1 MNDGL
6 VIGIIGILVG
16 LLVCLRG
23 YVTLRVIIT
32 VLGAW
37 VGFFIGAGIVAN
49 LTDEALL
56 ATPLGWVGAI
66 VGALVL
72 GALAYAFYQAAVVIG
87 MASLGFSVATGVMT
101 AIGVGNATLI
111 WVVGAVVAVLLAVL
125 ALVTDLP
132 AGILIVL
139 TALAGANIA
148 VTGLLLV
155 LELIPLADLEAGR
168 VPDGVPAWA
177 GVVALA
183 LAVVG
188 MIVQSR
194 GVARDRR
201 MRATWAGA
209 PAIQR

>member
-1 MNDGL
+1 MNDPTP
-6 VIGIIGILVG
+6 IGIVAMFVGIV
-16 LLVCLRG
+16 VCMYGYKSLRF
-23 YVTLRVIIT
+23 IIT

-49 LTDEALL
+49 LTGEPLL
-56 ATPLGWVGAI
+56 ATPIAWVGAV

-87 MASLGFSVATGVMT
+87 MASLGFSAATGILT
-101 AIGVGNATLI
+101 AVGVNNATLI
-111 WVVGAVVAVLLAVL
+111 WVIGVVVAIALAVL
-125 ALVTDLP
+125 ALLADLP

-139 TALAGANIA
+139 TAVAGASII
-148 VTGLLLV
+148 VTGALLILGR
-155 LELIPLADLEAGR
+155 ITLAELEAGQA
-168 VPDGVPAWA
+168 PDGVPAWA

-188 MIVQSR
+188 VIVQSR

-201 MRATWAGA
+201 MRATWAGRA
-209 PAIQR
+209 A

>member
-23 YVTLRVIIT
+23 YVALRVIIT

-37 VGFFIGAGIVAN
+37 VGFFVGAGIAAN
-49 LTDEALL
+49 LTGEGLL
-56 ATPLGWVGAI
+56 ATPLGGVGAI
-66 VGALVL
+66 LGALVL

-87 MASLGFSVATGVMT
+87 MASLGFSVATGVM
-101 AIGVGNATLI
+101 AAVGVDNATLI
-111 WVVGAVVAVLLAVL
+111 WVVGAVVAIVLAVL

-132 AGILIVL
+132 AGILILL

-148 VTGLLLV
+148 VIGLLLL
-155 LELIPLADLEAGR
+155 LERIALADLEAGQA
-168 VPDGVPAWA
+168 PDGVPAWA
-177 GVVALA
+177 GIVALA

-188 MIVQSR
+188 MIIQSR

-201 MRATWAGA
+201 MRATWSGRAA
-209 PAIQR
+209 